1 MNVGNAKKI
10 VQFMKVKKSEK
21 VECFSLIQFF
31 GHNFKYLL
39 NEVNRL
45 EFMRQ
50 SCITPQEKSGLRGS

>member
-21 VECFSLIQFF
+21 EECFSLIQFF
-31 GHNFKYLL
+31 GQHFKYML

-50 SCITPQEKSGLRGS
+50 SCITPQKNLA